1 MTSMPVIRTPIIS
14 RPNINGRRRVI
25 NGRGWRVVNRWR
37 RRDVHRLRRDRATDD
52 CSDTKS
58 QDTGANSRAIARMSR
73 ARE

>member
-1 MTSMPVIRTPIIS
+1 MTSMPVIRTPVIS
-14 RPNINGRRRVI
+14 RPNING
-25 NGRGWRVVNRWR
+25 GWRVVNRWR

-52 CSDTKS
+52 GSDTKS